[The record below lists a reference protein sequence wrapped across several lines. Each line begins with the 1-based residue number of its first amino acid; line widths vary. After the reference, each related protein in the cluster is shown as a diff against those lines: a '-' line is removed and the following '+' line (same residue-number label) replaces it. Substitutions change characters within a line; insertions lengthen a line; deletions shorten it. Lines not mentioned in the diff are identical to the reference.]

1 MDPTI
6 QVLERIRQALSSA
19 NGASHADHES
29 ARGKLAPAGA
39 GETSAPVAD
48 LATLQAQFAKELRA
62 LSAQVIETASEAEAI
77 AALADLAGTLGLR
90 SIAVGADLTL
100 SAPQVEAALRAAGCE
115 ITWVP
120 RQAAEDFTH
129 RLAELDA
136 GLVEAEH
143 GIALTG
149 TLAMLASPGRARSLS
164 LIPKISFVLLRADR
178 ILPDLAAVLSKIG
191 PARLASYPMVL
202 VTGPSRTGDIE
213 KRLVLGVHG
222 PTALY
227 VIVLPQ
233 STSSDGAA

>member
-1 MDPTI
+1 MSNGTTP
-6 QVLERIRQALSSA
+6 ASA
-19 NGASHADHES
+19 AAAD
-29 ARGKLAPAGA
+29 R
-39 GETSAPVAD
+39 
-48 LATLQAQFAKELRA
+48 ATLQAQFTKELRA
-62 LSAQVIETASEAEAI
+62 LSAQVVEATSEREAI
-77 AALADLAGTLGLR
+77 ATLANLASRLGVG
-90 SIAVGADLTL
+90 SIGVGADLSL
-100 SAPQVEAALRAAGCE
+100 SAPELEAALQAAGCQ

-120 RQAAEDFTH
+120 RQATENFTH

-178 ILPDLAAVLSKIG
+178 ILPDLAAVLSTIG
-191 PARLASYPMVL
+191 PARLESYPMVL

-227 VIVLPQ
+227 VIVLAAA
-233 STSSDGAA
+233 SDGTHES